1 MANSTAD
8 GSVAIDGNMNMSQA
22 EKRLGK
28 LRGDIKK
35 TEKEIADMTVARDK
49 GKQKSVF
56 QAAKLSPV
64 VSKLS
69 TLIIS
74 RIQEV
79 PSVWQAS
86 IFGHLP
92 YPEFSAG
99 PVDGRTDGWNNTC

>member
-35 TEKEIADMTVARDK
+35 TEKEIADMTVA
-49 GKQKSVF
+49 
-56 QAAKLSPV
+56 KLSPV

-74 RIQEV
+74 HIQEV